1 MPPVSPSV
9 KYWLTNSI
17 GSRRRKMKKHLV
29 LMISIMMAALLLI
42 GCKTAT
48 PKAIEATPV
57 TSPDVVIAEAHFV
70 PEQNLYLSFL
80 AQGRVAEIL
89 VTKGDQITKGQVLAK
104 LSDSEPAVANL
115 TAAKLELA
123 SAEQGLNILLRTSDL
138 ATAQAQLNLATAQD
152 AYNKAVWNRKDI
164 DTPQVTDQNKIDAI
178 NASIIIAQDKV
189 EKAQKEYDKFSESE
203 DSDPLKAGALNNL
216 AQAKMNLRNAQNN
229 LIYNYLDPSNQ
240 DVLISDGK
248 VEVAKAQL
256 ADAQS
261 EYDRLKNGPDAEK
274 LAVAQARV
282 DNAAAQVA
290 AAQYAVD
297 NYEIKAPFTGIV
309 ADINIAVSEQIT
321 PNSWAI
327 AVINPSSWYVDT
339 NDLTEYDIV
348 NINIG
353 DSVAVTVD
361 ALPEL
366 ELTGSVEEISLAPK
380 TSAGD
385 ILYTVRILV
394 QDPDPRIKW
403 GMTAEVTFPLSK

>member
-1 MPPVSPSV
+1 
-9 KYWLTNSI
+9 
-17 GSRRRKMKKHLV
+17 MKKHLV
-29 LMISIMMAALLLI
+29 LMVSILMAALLLI

-48 PKAIEATPV
+48 PKTIEATPV

-89 VTKGDQITKGQVLAK
+89 VTKGDQITKGQVLAI

-123 SAEQGLNILLRTSDL
+123 SAEQSLNILLRTSDL

-309 ADINIAVSEQIT
+309 ADINIAESEQIT

-339 NDLTEYDIV
+339 NDLTEFDIV

-353 DSVAVTVD
+353 DSVTVTVD

-366 ELTGSVEEISLAPK
+366 ELTGTVEEISLAPK

-385 ILYTVRILV
+385 ILYTVHILIN
-394 QDPDPRIKW
+394 DPDPRIKW

>member
-1 MPPVSPSV
+1 
-9 KYWLTNSI
+9 
-17 GSRRRKMKKHLV
+17 MKKHLV
-29 LMISIMMAALLLI
+29 LMVSILMTALLLI
-42 GCKTAT
+42 GCKAAT
-48 PKAIEATPV
+48 PVFSEATPV

-89 VTKGDQITKGQVLAK
+89 VTKGDQISKGQVLAK
-104 LSDSEPAVANL
+104 LSDSEPALANL

-123 SAEQGLNILLRTSDL
+123 SAEQALNTLLRTSDL

-189 EKAQKEYDKFSESE
+189 EKAQKEYDKFSETE
-203 DSDPLKAGALNNL
+203 ESDPLKAAALNNL

-229 LIYNYLDPSNQ
+229 LNYNYLDPSNQ
-240 DVLISDGK
+240 DVLISDGN

-256 ADAQS
+256 ADAQK
-261 EYDRLKNGPDAEK
+261 EYDRLKDGPDPEK

-282 DNAAAQVA
+282 DNATAQVA

-297 NYEIKAPFTGIV
+297 NYEIKAPFNGIV
-309 ADINIAVSEQIT
+309 ADVNIAVSQQAS
-321 PNSWAI
+321 PSSWAI

-339 NDLTEYDIV
+339 SDLTEYDIV
-348 NINIG
+348 NVTVG
-353 DSVAVTVD
+353 DTVTVTVD

-366 ELTGSVEEISLAPK
+366 ELTGTVEEISLAPK

-385 ILYTVRILV
+385 ILYTVHILV

-403 GMTAEVTFPLSK
+403 GMTAEVTFPLSE

>member
-1 MPPVSPSV
+1 
-9 KYWLTNSI
+9 
-17 GSRRRKMKKHLV
+17 
-29 LMISIMMAALLLI
+29 MMAALLLI

-48 PKAIEATPV
+48 PEVIDATPV

-70 PEQNLYLSFL
+70 PEQNLYLSFM
-80 AQGRVAEIL
+80 AQGRVAEIM

-123 SAEQGLNILLRTSDL
+123 SAEQALNILKRTSDL

-189 EKAQKEYDKFSESE
+189 EKAQKEYDKFSETE
-203 DSDPLKAGALNNL
+203 DSDPLKAAALNNL

-229 LIYNYLDPSNQ
+229 LNFNYLDPSNQ

-256 ADAQS
+256 ADAQQ
-261 EYDRLKNGPDAEK
+261 EYDRLKDGPDPEK
-274 LAVAQARV
+274 LAIAQARV
-282 DNAAAQVA
+282 DNANAQVA

-297 NYEIKAPFTGIV
+297 NYEIKAPFTGVV
-309 ADINIAVSEQIT
+309 ADVNIAVGQQVS
-321 PNSWAI
+321 PASWAL
-327 AVINPSSWYVDT
+327 AVINPSNWYVDT
-339 NDLTEYDIV
+339 SDLTEFDIV
-348 NINIG
+348 NITVG
-353 DSVAVTVD
+353 DNVEVTVD

-366 ELTGSVEEISLAPK
+366 NLVGTVKEISQAPK
-380 TSAGD
+380 TAAGD
-385 ILYTVRILV
+385 VLYTVHILV

-403 GMTAEVTFPLSK
+403 GMTAEVTFPSPQ

>member
-1 MPPVSPSV
+1 
-9 KYWLTNSI
+9 
-17 GSRRRKMKKHLV
+17 MKKQMV
-29 LMISIMMAALLLI
+29 LLISILMAALLLI

-80 AQGRVAEIL
+80 AQGRVAEIM
-89 VTKGDQITKGQVLAK
+89 VTKGDQITKGQVLAI

-123 SAEQGLNILLRTSDL
+123 SAEQALNTLLRTSDL
-138 ATAQAQLNLATAQD
+138 ATAQAQLNLAEAQNS
-152 AYNKAVWNRKDI
+152 YNRAEWNRKEI
-164 DTPQVTDQNKIDAI
+164 DKPQVTDQNRIDAI
-178 NASIIIAQDKV
+178 NASITIAQDKV
-189 EKAQKEYDKFSESE
+189 EKAQKEYDKYSETE
-203 DSDPLKAGALNNL
+203 DSDPIKAGALNNL
-216 AQAKMNLRNAQNN
+216 AQAKIDLRNAQNN
-229 LIYNYLDPSNQ
+229 LIYNYLDPSDL
-240 DVLISDGK
+240 DVLISDSK

-256 ADAQS
+256 AEAQK
-261 EYDRLKNGPDAEK
+261 EYDRLKDGPDPEK
-274 LAVAQARV
+274 LTVVQARV
-282 DNAAAQVA
+282 DNATAQVA

-366 ELTGSVEEISLAPK
+366 ELTGTVEDISLAPK

-385 ILYTVRILV
+385 ILYTVHILIN
-394 QDPDPRIKW
+394 DPDPRIKW

>member
-1 MPPVSPSV
+1 MV
-9 KYWLTNSI
+9 
-17 GSRRRKMKKHLV
+17 
-29 LMISIMMAALLLI
+29 SIMMAALLLI
-42 GCKTAT
+42 GCKAAT
-48 PKAIEATPV
+48 PVSSEATPV

-89 VTKGDQITKGQVLAK
+89 VTKGDQISKGQVLAK
-104 LSDSEPAVANL
+104 LSDSEPAIANL
-115 TAAKLELA
+115 TTAKLELA
-123 SAEQGLNILLRTSDL
+123 SAEQALNTLLRTSDL

-189 EKAQKEYDKFSESE
+189 EKAQKEYDKFSETE
-203 DSDPLKAGALNNL
+203 DSDPLKAAALNNL

-229 LIYNYLDPSNQ
+229 LNYNYLDPSNQ
-240 DVLISDGK
+240 DVLISDGN

-256 ADAQS
+256 ADAQK
-261 EYDRLKNGPDAEK
+261 EYDRLKDGPDPEK

-282 DNAAAQVA
+282 DNATAQVA

-309 ADINIAVSEQIT
+309 ADVNIAVSQQASPT
-321 PNSWAI
+321 SWAI
-327 AVINPSSWYVDT
+327 AVINPSNWYVDT
-339 NDLTEYDIV
+339 SDLTEYDI
-348 NINIG
+348 INVTVG
-353 DSVAVTVD
+353 DTVTVTVD

-366 ELTGSVEEISLAPK
+366 ELTGTVEEISLAPK
-380 TSAGD
+380 ISAGD

-403 GMTAEVTFPLSK
+403 GMTAEVTFPLSE